1 MLKIDIVSGFL
12 GAGKTTFI
20 KRILKTNIKNEKI
33 VLIENEFGDVNI
45 DSDFM
50 AGNNIEI
57 SEISSGCICCSLVGD
72 FSKNLSEI
80 IGKYNPDRIIVEP
93 SGVGKLSDVKKAVTE
108 ANLGEYLNTY
118 VCIVDAVKAKIYA
131 KNFKE
136 FFADQISNAKTV
148 LLSRCDIA
156 SEEKINTAIDV
167 VKGLNHE
174 CNIITTSIEEL
185 SDEVL
190 LDAYEGN
197 KIDMEKDLLEEVKH
211 HHQHEECCCGHHEHH
226 HHEEC
231 DCGHHEHHHHE
242 ECCCE
247 QHEPHHHE
255 ECCCEHHEHHHH
267 HEEECCCG
275 NHEHHHHDEEEC
287 SCGNHEHHHHHE
299 EECSCGHHEHH
310 HHEECSCGHHH
321 HHAEE
326 VFNSIGLET
335 SKVYNLEELTK
346 VLNDLANSNSYG
358 EVIRAKGII
367 RTDLGWKKFNITP
380 NELKVEDNE
389 AVIIGK
395 VCVIGTHLDEK
406 VIKGLF

>member
-80 IGKYNPDRIIVEP
+80 IEKYNPDRIIVEP
-93 SGVGKLSDVKKAVTE
+93 SGVGKLSDVIKAVFE
-108 ANLGEYLNTY
+108 AKLGDYLNTY
-118 VCIVDAVKAKIYA
+118 VCIVDATKAKVYA
-131 KNFKE
+131 RNFKE
-136 FFADQISNAKTV
+136 FFADQIANAKTV

-156 SEEKINTAIDV
+156 SIDKINAAIEV
-167 VKGLNHE
+167 VRGLNE
-174 CNIITTSIEEL
+174 NCNLITTNVMEL
-185 SDEVL
+185 RDDIL
-190 LDAYEGN
+190 LEAYEGD
-197 KIDMEKDLLEEVKH
+197 KEDMLGDLIKEVK
-211 HHQHEECCCGHHEHH
+211 
-226 HHEEC
+226 
-231 DCGHHEHHHHE
+231 
-242 ECCCE
+242 
-247 QHEPHHHE
+247 
-255 ECCCEHHEHHHH
+255 
-267 HEEECCCG
+267 
-275 NHEHHHHDEEEC
+275 
-287 SCGNHEHHHHHE
+287 HHHHHE

-310 HHEECSCGHHH
+310 HDEECSCGHHH

-335 SKVYNLEELTK
+335 SKVYNFDKLSII
-346 VLNDLANSNSYG
+346 LNDLANSNSYG

>member
-80 IGKYNPDRIIVEP
+80 IEKYNPDRIIVEP
-93 SGVGKLSDVKKAVTE
+93 SGVGKLSDVIKAVFE
-108 ANLGEYLNTY
+108 AKLGDYLNTY
-118 VCIVDAVKAKIYA
+118 VCIVDATKAKVYA
-131 KNFKE
+131 RNFKE
-136 FFADQISNAKTV
+136 FFADQIANAKTV

-156 SEEKINTAIDV
+156 SIDKINAAIEV
-167 VKGLNHE
+167 VRGLNE
-174 CNIITTSIEEL
+174 NCNLITTNVMEL
-185 SDEVL
+185 RDDIL
-190 LDAYEGN
+190 LEAYEGD
-197 KIDMEKDLLEEVKH
+197 KEDMLGDLIKEVKH
-211 HHQHEECCCGHHEHH
+211 HHHHEEECCCGN
-226 HHEEC
+226 
-231 DCGHHEHHHHE
+231 
-242 ECCCE
+242 
-247 QHEPHHHE
+247 
-255 ECCCEHHEHHHH
+255 HEHHHH

-275 NHEHHHHDEEEC
+275 NHEHHHHHEEEC
-287 SCGNHEHHHHHE
+287 CCSHHEHHHHEEECCCSHHEHHHHHEEECCCSHHEHHHHHE

-310 HHEECSCGHHH
+310 HDEECSCGHHH

-335 SKVYNLEELTK
+335 SKVYNFDKLSII
-346 VLNDLANSNSYG
+346 LNDLANSNSYG